1 MCSVPSSSN
10 CRCALWPP
18 QHGRLVHSATQEAGL
33 RTKVVYSGGVDVDIL
48 PHTASK
54 GKALEFLLSE
64 VPPPLAGV
72 QVNGDSG
79 NDIELL
85 AVPGVCGCMVA
96 NAHPELRE
104 WVQQHSGDHRLF
116 AVCVPLCLACNTSD
130 RRQASGVLGASWRG
144 CITLG

>member
-1 MCSVPSSSN
+1 M
-10 CRCALWPP
+10 
-18 QHGRLVHSATQEAGL
+18 
-33 RTKVVYSGGVDVDIL
+33 YSGGVDVDIL

-64 VPPPLAGV
+64 VPPPLQGV

-85 AVPGVCGCMVA
+85 AVPGVYGCMVA

-104 WVQQHSGDHRLF
+104 WVDKHGGTHKLF
-116 AVCVPLCLACNTSD
+116 AVRSLVVVVREN
-130 RRQASGVLGASWRG
+130 
-144 CITLG
+144 